1 MQQDYQEKATQYNE
15 MIKRIEILEKE
26 NIELKSKI
34 SDDNDKNDINELE
47 I

>member
-34 SDDNDKNDINELE
+34 SDDNDKNEE

>member
-1 MQQDYQEKATQYNE
+1 MQQDYQEKANQYNE

-34 SDDNDKNDINELE
+34 SDDNDKNEE

>member
-1 MQQDYQEKATQYNE
+1 MQQDYQEKATQYNK

-34 SDDNDKNDINELE
+34 SDDNDKNEE